1 MGGDKSRAVRAL
13 RKILELYSGREPW
26 WRRENLSPFWIAVA
40 IAVSPRTTSRLEE
53 EAVKRLMRKF
63 PGGAKDL
70 AGAPIEEIEDAIR
83 ISGMYKSK
91 ARAIKALAQW
101 ELEGPGVA
109 SLSELETEEAREALK
124 SLPGVGDKIADVV
137 LMALGH
143 PVLPVDVHVDR
154 VTKRL
159 GLVEQKADYRMTRE
173 TLERIF
179 SPGERMKAHF
189 ALIEFGR
196 TFCRAKPNCDS
207 CPLKSDCPSAS

>member
-1 MGGDKSRAVRAL
+1 VVRRRDRAVRAL

-26 WRRENLSPFWIAVA
+26 WKRENLPPFWVAVA
-40 IAVSPRTTSRLEE
+40 IAVSPRTTSKLEE

-63 PGGAKDL
+63 PGGAEDL
-70 AGAPIEEIEDAIR
+70 ASARIEDVEEAIR
-83 ISGMYKSK
+83 VSGMYKSK

-109 SLSELETEEAREALK
+109 SLAELPTEEAREMLK
-124 SLPGVGDKIADVV
+124 SLPGIGDKIADVV

-154 VTKRL
+154 LTKRL
-159 GLVEQKADYRMTRE
+159 GLVDQKADYRQTKE
-173 TLERIF
+173 ALEEIF
-179 SPGERMKAHF
+179 SPDERMRAHF

-196 TFCRAKPNCDS
+196 TFCKAKPNCKS
-207 CPLKSDCPSAS
+207 CPLRSDCPSAS

>member
-159 GLVEQKADYRMTRE
+159 GLVEQKADYRKTRE
-173 TLERIF
+173 ALERVF